1 MHSEQNPSS
10 SSSLQ
15 GPTLSPHRIPLSTL
29 CLATP
34 RPLRP
39 PARPHVT
46 AQLLEHKVT
55 RLRLTSGPLH
65 SRFSFWNDFSRIVIF
80 SPVTLVSPRQS
91 RARGAFPVYRLRV
104 ALPARHPLSPS
115 IFCCLCPHR
124 HPAFTAS
131 ARVSRWPAGQGRG
144 AVCSLTSGPS
154 VPSWGPAVSRAGRVS
169 AERAGHPGLS
179 ESRPCCFAHLAMPA
193 RILRP
198 RPLIRSREAGARS
211 PHVSAAVFQVTE
223 AATQMVSAPG
233 AQAGTGRP
241 CSTLWLRE

>member
-1 MHSEQNPSS
+1 MELSRLPVLGWGGAFNNQTPFRAQDQGQRGARRRSTHPCRLTPTQTGQTPRLVCSKAVHPLPMHSEQNPSS

-46 AQLLEHKVT
+46 AQLLQQSYEAPSY
-55 RLRLTSGPLH
+55 SGPQH
-65 SRFSFWNDFSRIVIF
+65 SRFSFWNDFSRMVIF

-144 AVCSLTSGPS
+144 ADCSLTSGPS

-169 AERAGHPGLS
+169 AE
-179 ESRPCCFAHLAMPA
+179 
-193 RILRP
+193 
-198 RPLIRSREAGARS
+198 
-211 PHVSAAVFQVTE
+211 
-223 AATQMVSAPG
+223 
-233 AQAGTGRP
+233 
-241 CSTLWLRE
+241 